1 VPGDLGGKKGE
12 PLGGLG
18 FGRHI
23 GFLGLD
29 PSRWKRLISSGG
41 RSFDV
46 RRRLGTGESLAA
58 DIKAW
63 PVKDYLFPK
72 QLSVT
77 DMPVGSVQLI
87 GNCVFDGWLGMFA
100 QRHPEMKVDHVLV
113 EYLDEAGG
121 AADYDL
127 RLVQIPLRILYP
139 EYYTMQ
145 IAYDDVAG
153 HERAFAEAVRT
164 MRKRIALVPGGDP
177 DRPTFFLNYAFP
189 QRTAMGRLMPRYDLR
204 NPIFFIQR
212 LNRELSDLVD
222 QYPGGHILDIE
233 QISASFGRRFVQ
245 DDAFWS
251 FSHGGFISD
260 FDALMDGERLEAE
273 TPLSQRYRLDV
284 QGVIG
289 EMWDEA
295 VAMLRTLRGIDRVK
309 MVCVDLDD
317 TLWRGVL
324 AERDDVDYTVIEGWP
339 LGLAEALI
347 ILRNRGILLGI
358 ISKNDEATALDLIRQ
373 AFWGRLKPE
382 DFAVRKINWRSK
394 ADNLREA
401 IAEVNILPDAVVYID
416 DNPVERARIEEAFP
430 EVRTLGAPHL
440 DWRRILLWSAETQVP
455 AISEESA
462 RRTEMVQ
469 AQLRRERERS
479 ETREE
484 DFLSGLN
491 VRIRLGSIDDVGSP
505 YFARALELI
514 NKTNQFNTTGVRW
527 IETEAAAYFATG
539 GRWWIFFVEDRFTA
553 YGLVGVVVQSGLNI
567 DQFVMSCRVFGLGVE
582 QSALNAI
589 RAREPMIATATLV
602 ETPRNGPCRLVYRS
616 AGWVMG
622 DDGWRP
628 AWPPGP
634 HANVEDIG

>member
-1 VPGDLGGKKGE
+1 MIDAE
-12 PLGGLG
+12 
-18 FGRHI
+18 HH
-23 GFLGLD
+23 
-29 PSRWKRLISSGG
+29 
-41 RSFDV
+41 
-46 RRRLGTGESLAA
+46 GTVAVT
-58 DIKAW
+58 DF
-63 PVKDYLFPK
+63 LFPK

-77 DMPVGSVQLI
+77 DMPVRSVQLI
-87 GNCVFDGWLGMFA
+87 GNCVFDGWLGLLA

-113 EYLDEAGG
+113 EYLDEAGA

-145 IAYDDVAG
+145 IGYDDVAG
-153 HERAFAEAVRT
+153 YERAFAEAVRT
-164 MRKRIALVPGGDP
+164 MRKRIALIPGGHP

-204 NPIFFIQR
+204 NPVFFIQR
-212 LNRELSDLVD
+212 LNRELSDMVD

-233 QISASFGRRFVQ
+233 QIAASFGRRFVQ

-260 FDALMDGERLEAE
+260 FDALMDGARLEPEA
-273 TPLSQRYRLDV
+273 PLSQRYRLDV

-324 AERDDVDYTVIEGWP
+324 AERDEVDYTVIEGWP

-358 ISKNDEATALDLIRQ
+358 ISKNDEATALDLIDK

-382 DFAVRKINWRSK
+382 DFAVMKINWRSK

-401 IAEVNILPDAVVYID
+401 IAEVNILPEAVVYID
-416 DNPVERARIEEAFP
+416 DNPVERARIKDALP
-430 EVRTLGAPHL
+430 DVRMLGAPHL

-479 ETREE
+479 ATNEE
-484 DFLSGLN
+484 DFLRGLN
-491 VRIRLGSIDDVGSP
+491 VRIRLGSIDAVGSP
-505 YFARALELI
+505 HFARALELI

-527 IETEAAAYFATG
+527 TEAEAAAHFAAG

-553 YGLVGVVVQSGLNI
+553 YGLVGTVIQSGVNI

-582 QSALNAI
+582 QAVLNAI
-589 RAREPMIATATLV
+589 RASDRSIATATLL
-602 ETPRNGPCRLVYRS
+602 ETPKNGPCRLVFQA
-616 AGWVMG
+616 AGWVAG
-622 DDGWRP
+622 NSGWQ
-628 AWPPGP
+628 AVSPPGEYG
-634 HANVEDIG
+634 NVEEMI

>member
-1 VPGDLGGKKGE
+1 M
-12 PLGGLG
+12 
-18 FGRHI
+18 I
-23 GFLGLD
+23 
-29 PSRWKRLISSGG
+29 
-41 RSFDV
+41 
-46 RRRLGTGESLAA
+46 
-58 DIKAW
+58 
-63 PVKDYLFPK
+63 DYLHPK

-77 DMPVGSVQLI
+77 DMPVRSVQLI
-87 GNCVFDGWLGMFA
+87 GNCVFDGWVGLLA
-100 QRHPEMKVDHVLV
+100 QRHPDMKVDHVLV
-113 EYLDEAGG
+113 EYLEEAGS

-145 IAYDDVAG
+145 IGYDDVAAY
-153 HERAFAEAVRT
+153 ERAFAEAVRT
-164 MRKRIALVPGGDP
+164 MRKRIALIPGGHT

-204 NPIFFIQR
+204 NPVFFIQR

-222 QYPGGHILDIE
+222 HYPGGHILDIE
-233 QISASFGRRFVQ
+233 QISASFGRRFSQ

-260 FDALMDGERLEAE
+260 FDALMDGERLEPEA
-273 TPLSQRYRLDV
+273 PLSQRFRLDV
-284 QGVIG
+284 QGLIG

-295 VAMLRTLRGIDRVK
+295 VAMLRTLRGVDRVK

-324 AERDDVDYTVIEGWP
+324 AERDEVDYTVIEGWP
-339 LGLAEALI
+339 LGFAEALI

-358 ISKNDEATALDLIRQ
+358 ISKNDEGTALDLLQ
-373 AFWGRLKPE
+373 TAFWGRLKPE
-382 DFAVRKINWRSK
+382 DFAVMKINWRSK

-401 IAEVNILPDAVVYID
+401 IAEVNILPEAVVYID
-416 DNPVERARIEEAFP
+416 DNPVERARIEQALP

-462 RRTEMVQ
+462 RRTQMVQ

-479 ETREE
+479 ETSEE
-484 DFLSGLN
+484 DFLGELN
-491 VRIRLGSIDDVGSP
+491 VRIRLGTVGDVGSP
-505 YFARALELI
+505 QFARALELI
-514 NKTNQFNTTGVRW
+514 NKTNQFNTSGVRW
-527 IETEAAAYFATG
+527 TEADAAAHFAGG

-553 YGLVGVVVQSGLNI
+553 YGLVGTVVQSGSNI

-582 QSALNAI
+582 QAALNAI
-589 RAREPMIATATLV
+589 RARDPVITTATLV

-616 AGWVMG
+616 AGWAP
-622 DDGWRP
+622 DESGWQ
-628 AWPPGP
+628 AVSPPGP

>member
-1 VPGDLGGKKGE
+1 
-12 PLGGLG
+12 
-18 FGRHI
+18 
-23 GFLGLD
+23 
-29 PSRWKRLISSGG
+29 
-41 RSFDV
+41 
-46 RRRLGTGESLAA
+46 
-58 DIKAW
+58 
-63 PVKDYLFPK
+63 
-72 QLSVT
+72 
-77 DMPVGSVQLI
+77 
-87 GNCVFDGWLGMFA
+87 
-100 QRHPEMKVDHVLV
+100 
-113 EYLDEAGG
+113 
-121 AADYDL
+121 
-127 RLVQIPLRILYP
+127 
-139 EYYTMQ
+139 
-145 IAYDDVAG
+145 
-153 HERAFAEAVRT
+153 
-164 MRKRIALVPGGDP
+164 
-177 DRPTFFLNYAFP
+177 
-189 QRTAMGRLMPRYDLR
+189 
-204 NPIFFIQR
+204 
-212 LNRELSDLVD
+212 
-222 QYPGGHILDIE
+222 
-233 QISASFGRRFVQ
+233 
-245 DDAFWS
+245 
-251 FSHGGFISD
+251 
-260 FDALMDGERLEAE
+260 MDGERLEAE
-273 TPLSQRYRLDV
+273 APLSQRYRLDV

-479 ETREE
+479 ATREE

-527 IETEAAAYFATG
+527 IETEAAAYFAKG

-582 QSALNAI
+582 QAALNAI
-589 RAREPMIATATLV
+589 RAREPMIATATLM

-616 AGWVMG
+616 AGWMMG
-622 DDGWRP
+622 DDGWR
-628 AWPPGP
+628 AASPPGP
-634 HANVEDIG
+634 HANVEDIA